1 MKMTRIMKR
10 YVTFLIAA
18 AILIPAMAGCGSKTD
33 NTEKAAETT
42 EVSESQEAEEAAAV
56 PEAKEEEK
64 TEVTEQET
72 QDTGASYDFVVDY
85 KTSDMYSEDDMN
97 KAIEVILREFNT
109 WEGCVMKEIRYT
121 DDQKCEDNLSYIN
134 SLAVDTKY
142 DECIVFT
149 STFHSPVEGG
159 DAWEPDYDYGNW
171 EWYLGR
177 TDGGDWDLLTWGY

>member
-42 EVSESQEAEEAAAV
+42 EVSESKKAEEAAAV
-56 PEAKEEEK
+56 PEANEEEK

-72 QDTGASYDFVVDY
+72 D
-85 KTSDMYSEDDMN
+85 SEDDMN
-97 KAIEVILREFNT
+97 KAIEVILREFNS
-109 WEGCVMKEIRYT
+109 WEGCVMKELSYT